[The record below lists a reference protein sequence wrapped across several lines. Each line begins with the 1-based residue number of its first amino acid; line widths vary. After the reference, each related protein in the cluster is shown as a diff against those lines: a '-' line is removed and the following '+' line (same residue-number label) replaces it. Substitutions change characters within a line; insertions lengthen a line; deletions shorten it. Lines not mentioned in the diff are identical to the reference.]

1 MGVRTGVDGPSTRRH
16 DRLPEVAWA
25 SCALEWV
32 PDPARMA
39 SRPRSDA
46 PSLHT
51 TRIHLSTTTLLKEQQ
66 DTPMTDIDLRLA
78 RKGRREPLHGLLEQA
93 TVTAGRGREHA
104 ADLARFGWTAAMT
117 TALEAD
123 IASLQTGY
131 ADRIDT
137 TGAARRAGDAE
148 QTAIDDAKRFIR
160 QLRNA
165 LPMVLR
171 HTKVTD
177 LNLEAFH
184 AGGQLLRSTA
194 KILVYLA
201 GLQAVVGKL
210 DADLAP
216 YFEGKKASD
225 ALTAALTGLQGA
237 NVVQELKLDALPQAT
252 LEICEIKGR
261 VLESIED
268 LNRVGKIA
276 YDGDAGTR
284 AAFNKDIL
292 LRARKAAKAAST
304 EKPADAP
311 ADAKT
316 ATTSPS
322 PAPAPKDTKE
332 ATTSPS
338 PAPAPKDTKE
348 ATTSPS
354 PTPPAKETKTAAL
367 EPAHA

>member
-1 MGVRTGVDGPSTRRH
+1 
-16 DRLPEVAWA
+16 
-25 SCALEWV
+25 
-32 PDPARMA
+32 
-39 SRPRSDA
+39 
-46 PSLHT
+46 
-51 TRIHLSTTTLLKEQQ
+51 
-66 DTPMTDIDLRLA
+66 MTDIDLRLA
-78 RKGRREPLHGLLEQA
+78 KKGRREPLHGLLEQA
-93 TVTAGRGREHA
+93 TVTAGRGRDHA

-123 IASLQTGY
+123 LASLQTGY

-148 QTAIDDAKRFIR
+148 QTAIDDAKRFLR

-194 KILVYLA
+194 KILVYLS

-210 DADLAP
+210 DADFAP
-216 YFEGKKASD
+216 YFEGKRASD
-225 ALTAALTGLQGA
+225 ALSAALAGLQGA

-252 LEICEIKGR
+252 LEICETKGR
-261 VLESIED
+261 ILEAIED

-284 AAFNKDIL
+284 SSFNKDLL
-292 LRARKAAKAAST
+292 LRARKAAKTA
-304 EKPADAP
+304 PANDAP
-311 ADAKT
+311 TDTKT
-316 ATTSPS
+316 A
-322 PAPAPKDTKE
+322 A
-332 ATTSPS
+332 TSPS

-354 PTPPAKETKTAAL
+354 PTPPAKETKTATL